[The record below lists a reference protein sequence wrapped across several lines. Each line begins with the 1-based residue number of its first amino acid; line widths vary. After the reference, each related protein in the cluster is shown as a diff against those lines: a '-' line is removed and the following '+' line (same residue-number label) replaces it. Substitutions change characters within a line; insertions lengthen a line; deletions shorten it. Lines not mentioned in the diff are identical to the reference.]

1 MGITGAVGG
10 GVGGGVGAL
19 AQLAV
24 RDANVTI
31 ITNKMLIFLLRDM
44 TYLPLFDLSRCP
56 FNYSM
61 KAKSEQ
67 KGLFIPPPLL
77 REGGLVTSER
87 QSPSFTLPR
96 GGKWERGW

>member
-31 ITNKMLIFLLRDM
+31 ITIRMLIFPLLRDM
-44 TYLPLFDLSRCP
+44 TYLPLFDLSHCP
-56 FNYSM
+56 FNYSIQ
-61 KAKSEQ
+61 AKLEQ
-67 KGLFIPPPLL
+67 KGACC
-77 REGGLVTSER
+77 ETKG
-87 QSPSFTLPR
+87 
-96 GGKWERGW
+96 